1 MDEGRKEI
9 YRGRNMKR
17 YLRLYLHFLRFSF
30 SKAMEF
36 RLDFSFRILMDII
49 YYLVNILFFK
59 VIYLHTPMLA
69 GWTEEQMMIF
79 VSSYLLVDAIS
90 MTVFSSNMW
99 WLPYHINRGE
109 FDYHLIRPVS
119 PLFFLSL
126 KEFSANS
133 FLNLLL
139 AVGILAW
146 ALMNY
151 SGAYTPA
158 DVLLLAVLII
168 NGTLIY
174 YCCQMLMILPVFWT
188 QSSKGFMDLFFSMG
202 IAMERPDRIFK
213 GWLRVVFTVFL
224 PFALIA
230 SFPARLFIE
239 KFDWQT
245 FLHLVLVS
253 IGLWILMLSIW
264 RKGLRNYSSASS

>member
-1 MDEGRKEI
+1 MI
-9 YRGRNMKR
+9 R
-17 YLRLYLHFLRFSF
+17 YLRLYAHFLRFSF

-36 RLDFSFRILMDII
+36 RVDFFFRILMDII
-49 YYLVNILFFK
+49 YYTVNILFFK
-59 VIYLHTPMLA
+59 VLYLHTPLLA
-69 GWTEEQMMIF
+69 GWDEQQIMIF
-79 VSSYLLVDAIS
+79 VSSYIMVDAIS

-99 WLPYHINRGE
+99 WLPFLINKGE
-109 FDYHLIRPVS
+109 LDFHLIRPVS
-119 PLFFLSL
+119 PLFFLSF

-133 FLNLLL
+133 FMNLIL
-139 AVGILAW
+139 AVAIFI
-146 ALMNY
+146 Y
-151 SGAYTPA
+151 SLVGYEKPYTMA
-158 DVLLLAVLII
+158 EVLLLVTLII

-213 GWLRVVFTVFL
+213 GWLRVLFTIFL

-239 KFDWQT
+239 KFDWMT
-245 FLHLVLVS
+245 FLHLASVS
-253 IGLWILMLSIW
+253 CALWGVMLLIW
-264 RKGLRNYSSASS
+264 RKGLRAYSSASS

>member
-1 MDEGRKEI
+1 
-9 YRGRNMKR
+9 MKR
-17 YLRLYLHFLRFSF
+17 YFRLYLHFLRFSF

-36 RLDFSFRILMDII
+36 RLDFTFRIVMDCI

-69 GWTEEQMMIF
+69 GWNEEQMMIF
-79 VSSYLLVDAIS
+79 VSSYLMVDAIS

-109 FDYHLIRPVS
+109 LDYHLIRPVS

-133 FLNLLL
+133 FLNLVI
-139 AVGILAW
+139 AIGIFVA

-151 SGAYTPA
+151 SQPYTMG
-158 DVLLLAVLII
+158 DVLLLVALIL

-213 GWLRVVFTVFL
+213 GWMRVLFTVFL

-230 SFPARLFIE
+230 SFPVRLFLE
-239 KFDWQT
+239 KFDWMT
-245 FLHLVLVS
+245 FLHLMTVTIVLWTV
-253 IGLWILMLSIW
+253 MLLVW

>member
-1 MDEGRKEI
+1 MI
-9 YRGRNMKR
+9 R
-17 YLRLYLHFLRFSF
+17 YLTLYMHFLRFSF

-36 RLDFSFRILMDII
+36 RVDFFFRILMDII

-59 VIYLHTPMLA
+59 VLYLHTPMLA
-69 GWTEEQMMIF
+69 GWDEQQIMIF
-79 VSSYLLVDAIS
+79 VSSYIMVDAIS

-99 WLPYHINRGE
+99 WLPFLINKGE
-109 FDYHLIRPVS
+109 LDFHLIRPVS
-119 PLFFLSL
+119 PLFFLSF

-133 FLNLLL
+133 FMNLIIAVAIFIYSL
-139 AVGILAW
+139 AT
-146 ALMNY
+146 
-151 SGAYTPA
+151 YTQPYTMGE
-158 DVLLLAVLII
+158 VLLLIALII

-213 GWLRVVFTVFL
+213 GWLRVLFTVFL

-239 KFDWQT
+239 KFDWMT
-245 FLHLVLVS
+245 FLHLASVS
-253 IGLWILMLSIW
+253 CALWGVMLFIW
-264 RKGLRNYSSASS
+264 RKGLRAYSSASS